1 MAAGGGSFEDLSE
14 VCFTPFVRSAPTKA
28 RLASRRRGADDKSLE
43 HVVELDIGPRL
54 SVFHHEPTPAL
65 PPEARPSHADVV
77 RLAELVV
84 GTDVV
89 AMAAHFEKVC
99 AQHHSYATLLTYFV
113 APAARLLGEFWQ
125 KDICDFFE
133 VTIGVGRLQTFM
145 DRMATPE
152 PIGTL
157 DARRKALLIAL
168 PGETHV
174 LGLHIVAK
182 LLEAAGW
189 SVTVEEHLAAEQN
202 ARTVATE
209 WFGVV
214 GVTVS
219 IESRIE
225 LAARTVAAIRGA
237 SRNQHIAFMAGGAAL
252 VEKPELALQIGAD
265 AVGVDAPTTPFLAA
279 HLLMRQPATM

>member
-1 MAAGGGSFEDLSE
+1 MARPA
-14 VCFTPFVRSAPTKA
+14 T
-28 RLASRRRGADDKSLE
+28 RRRGTDRSLE
-43 HVVELDIGPRL
+43 HVVESDIGPRL
-54 SVFHHEPTPAL
+54 SLFHHESTAAA
-65 PPEARPSHADVV
+65 PPERRPSYADVE
-77 RLAELVV
+77 RLAELVI

-89 AMAAHFEKVC
+89 EMAAHFEKVC

-125 KDICDFFE
+125 QDACDFFE
-133 VTIGVGRLQTFM
+133 VTLGVGRLQTFM
-145 DRMATPE
+145 DRLATPE
-152 PIGTL
+152 PIAAA
-157 DARRKALLIAL
+157 DVRRNALLIAL

-189 SVTVEEHLAAEQN
+189 SVTVEEHLSAEQN
-202 ARTVATE
+202 ARTAATE

-219 IESRIE
+219 LESRIE
-225 LAARTVAAIRGA
+225 LAARTVAAVRSA
-237 SRNQHIAFMAGGAAL
+237 SRNQHVAFMAGGAAL

-265 AVGVDAPTTPFLAA
+265 AIGLDAPTTPFLAS
-279 HLLMRQPATM
+279 HLLMRQPATI